1 MSVKTPAQQPDSGV
15 PGLDP
20 AAAARW
26 ARLAPTA
33 SPWLHEEIARRMAER
48 LAWFREPP
56 TSWLH
61 WEPVQGGLEAHQRLR
76 QILPDAPCFVHANEM
91 ARAIDATREPVKRSW
106 NPTQWRRAS
115 QPAEAA
121 PDQQVAMVWANM
133 VLHHAP
139 QPMPLLQRWHS
150 LVQVDGFLM
159 FSCLGP
165 DSLGELREVYAELG
179 WPAPAH
185 SFTDMHDWGDMLIAC
200 GFAQPVMDMER
211 IVLSYSSAQAM
222 LDELRGLGRN
232 LNAARFQGLRARGWR
247 EHLCQAIEAGAPRS
261 EDGRLTL
268 TFEVVYGHAYK
279 PAPRVPVSTNQS
291 VSLDDMRAL
300 LRSGRR

>member
-1 MSVKTPAQQPDSGV
+1 
-15 PGLDP
+15 
-20 AAAARW
+20 
-26 ARLAPTA
+26 
-33 SPWLHEEIARRMAER
+33 MAER
-48 LAWFREPP
+48 LAWFRDPP
-56 TSWLH
+56 ASWLH
-61 WEPVQGGLEAHQRLR
+61 WEPVQGGLEAHQSLR
-76 QILPDAPCFVHANEM
+76 RTLPEATCLVHARDTV
-91 ARAIDATREPVKRSW
+91 RAIEATREPAKRSW

-121 PDQQVAMVWANM
+121 PEQQVAMVWANM
-133 VLHHAP
+133 VLHHTP
-139 QPMPLLQRWHS
+139 VPLPLLQRWHS

-165 DSLGELREVYAELG
+165 DSLRELREVYGGLG

-200 GFAQPVMDMER
+200 GFDQPVMDMER
-211 IVLSYSSAQAM
+211 IILSYSSAEAM

-232 LNAARFQGLRARGWR
+232 LNAARFPGLRTRAWR
-247 EHLCQAIEAGAPRS
+247 KRLCQAIEERGSRA
-261 EDGRLTL
+261 EDGRLSL

-279 PAPRVPVSTNQS
+279 PAPRIPVSTSQT
-291 VSLDDMRAL
+291 VSLDEMRAL